1 MKAAQL
7 DRYAKAGR
15 LVVREVPVPEPA
27 ANEVLVKVRAAAVN
41 PLELLLVAGSVR
53 LIQDYRLPQTLGNEC
68 SGVVERVGSKVGK
81 FRPGDAVYT
90 RLPLERI
97 GAFAEYVAVEEAAL
111 AKMPAG
117 YAFDVA
123 AAVPLTG
130 LTAWQGLVEVLEA
143 HPGQTLLIPGGSGSF
158 GQMAVPIARALGLR
172 VLVTGNDRARE
183 RFLAMGV

>member
-1 MKAAQL
+1 M
-7 DRYAKAGR
+7 
-15 LVVREVPVPEPA
+15 
-27 ANEVLVKVRAAAVN
+27 
-41 PLELLLVAGSVR
+41 
-53 LIQDYRLPQTLGNEC
+53 
-68 SGVVERVGSKVGK
+68 
-81 FRPGDAVYT
+81 
-90 RLPLERI
+90 PLERI

-183 RFLAMGV
+183 RFLAMGVERYMDYRRENYWEKLSGIDLVIDTVKRLPQLGNRGAFLIQLMKDKLVEHRQYITAYGQDMPEILDWKWHLPQA